1 MKKVK
6 TMTPSLCSFRSPP
19 LALISMIKSVSF
31 IQIYSADYFFIVDQ
45 LECEHFT
52 TISTDASQTPNTNS
66 RFTNSLPVSAVQ
78 AKRSKGEAKVTHTLH
93 SGNVFFLQKGDL
105 LLKHSVTSWMGG
117 NVQMKRFP
125 RSGSCDHLYNQ
136 IYFIYKT
143 LSTQYL
149 TKVLFWWQI
158 NYKKSNYRGI
168 STVRK
173 G

>member
-31 IQIYSADYFFIVDQ
+31 IQIYSADYFFYPR
-45 LECEHFT
+45 
-52 TISTDASQTPNTNS
+52 STRMWAFYDNKHWSQTLNTNS

-117 NVQMKRFP
+117 NIQMKRFP

-136 IYFIYKT
+136 IYCIYKT